1 MFLVSLSLISL
12 PQYSQASQLETTF
25 LKLERNFDSHKS
37 FPLVVESQPIHVI
50 QQPVDLRYRFHRD
63 SCPLKYY
70 CRYFIGDL
78 IKKSD
83 NYGFIMSASNFYYV
97 PRSSTWAKISDCIS
111 SIFLIFSSIS
121 FLLSRS
127 DGGVGGGVGVGVG
140 SLGVGS
146 GGEGFFGTFNG
157 DSGLE
162 VITWGVCL
170 SGDSGAF
177 T

>member
-1 MFLVSLSLISL
+1 
-12 PQYSQASQLETTF
+12 
-25 LKLERNFDSHKS
+25 
-37 FPLVVESQPIHVI
+37 
-50 QQPVDLRYRFHRD
+50 
-63 SCPLKYY
+63 
-70 CRYFIGDL
+70 
-78 IKKSD
+78 
-83 NYGFIMSASNFYYV
+83 MSASNFYYDNL
-97 PRSSTWAKISDCIS
+97 PRPSTWAKISDCIS

-121 FLLSRS
+121 FLLNRS
-127 DGGVGGGVGVGVG
+127 DGGVGGGVGVGVGGTGVGSRGGGGVG

-177 T
+177 A